1 MPLSPFNMTGC
12 MMARSLQDRSG
23 HFDSFALEHL
33 VEAALHGEAR
43 AEKAYAPHLAVDG
56 GAAAPRLAVPRPA
69 PWPAPLLV
77 AGFFLS
83 GLDFLR
89 IAGFV
94 AGVFLRLTLAFGL
107 FFAAFMAPPS
117 VCGHDFR

>member
-23 HFDSFALEHL
+23 HFDSFAREHL

-56 GAAAPRLAVPRPA
+56 GAVAPGFAVPRPA
-69 PWPAPLLV
+69 PCTPRRLRAR
-77 AGFFLS
+77 ARSLS
-83 GLDFLR
+83 GR
-89 IAGFV
+89 SPV
-94 AGVFLRLTLAFGL
+94 R
-107 FFAAFMAPPS
+107 PS
-117 VCGHDFR
+117 PRTPADARSAS